1 MLSADLVI
9 LTAITYVGLL
19 FVLAF
24 VSDARSRKGEGGLL
38 RSPFVYT
45 LSISVYC
52 TSWTFYGAVGTA
64 ARSGLEFL
72 AIYLGPTLIFV
83 GWWFMLRKLV
93 RIGRIQR
100 ITSVADMLSSRYG
113 NSSRLAVMVTLI
125 AIVSFTPYIALQL
138 KAITGS
144 IQAVSAAS
152 AGAGPL
158 AGIDEVSL
166 AFAIAAGMAL
176 FTVLFGT
183 RNVDAKEQHH
193 GVVAAIAFEAI
204 VKLIALLAVGVYVVF
219 GISGGLDDI
228 YTRAQ
233 DAGIDIYS
241 QDTFGSRWI
250 AILVLS
256 ATAVL
261 CLPRQFQIT
270 VVENSNENHLRTAGW
285 AFPTYLLLA
294 SLFTAPI
301 ALYGLTSM
309 PPGANPD
316 MFVLTIPMSTGHSGL
331 ALFAFIGGFSSATSM
346 IIVAS
351 IALSIMISNHIVL
364 PLALRGSVKL
374 ERAGDQ
380 GIARLLLKTRRIS
393 IGVIL
398 FLGFLYFWMT
408 TGSDALAPIGLIS
421 FAGVAQFLPA
431 MLAALY
437 WREATV
443 KGALAG
449 IFVGFAVWAWTMFLP
464 SFESTSTTIAALMKT
479 GPWGIAALRPDA
491 LFGLE
496 GLDPLVH
503 SVFWSLFLNTG
514 ILIGVSLLTH
524 QSALERIQATQF
536 VDIFKHPLGIEPHL
550 IRGSATVGDL
560 FFVAERV
567 LGWERARAVF
577 KSIAE
582 THGTSFANQ
591 PEVLPEFIGQLEREL
606 AGSIGAAS
614 AHILLSKV
622 VSGDGMS
629 LEEVMAIADETQQVI
644 EYSQKL
650 EKTSEE
656 LRLTAEKLQQ
666 ANALLRDL
674 HQQKDDFLSQV
685 SHEVRTPM
693 TSIRSFSEILLTDAD
708 LTAAQRE
715 RFAATI
721 YHESKR
727 LTKLLDEILDL
738 SALEH
743 GERDWDNTPTD
754 ANAVLD
760 HALQVCEALARQRG
774 LVINVASRVKEAMIL
789 ADANRLCQV
798 LINIISNAIKYNGT
812 AAPVVLI
819 DSRIED
825 GRYCIEIA
833 DNGPGI
839 PPDNRD
845 NLFEK
850 FVRGRHDNSGQV
862 IESGLGLG
870 LNISRKI
877 IIKMGGELKLVDGPL
892 SGACFQLTL
901 PLIHDPAAQP
911 VAPS

>member
-1 MLSADLVI
+1 
-9 LTAITYVGLL
+9 
-19 FVLAF
+19 
-24 VSDARSRKGEGGLL
+24 
-38 RSPFVYT
+38 
-45 LSISVYC
+45 
-52 TSWTFYGAVGTA
+52 
-64 ARSGLEFL
+64 
-72 AIYLGPTLIFV
+72 
-83 GWWFMLRKLV
+83 
-93 RIGRIQR
+93 
-100 ITSVADMLSSRYG
+100 
-113 NSSRLAVMVTLI
+113 
-125 AIVSFTPYIALQL
+125 
-138 KAITGS
+138 
-144 IQAVSAAS
+144 
-152 AGAGPL
+152 
-158 AGIDEVSL
+158 
-166 AFAIAAGMAL
+166 
-176 FTVLFGT
+176 
-183 RNVDAKEQHH
+183 
-193 GVVAAIAFEAI
+193 
-204 VKLIALLAVGVYVVF
+204 
-219 GISGGLDDI
+219 
-228 YTRAQ
+228 
-233 DAGIDIYS
+233 
-241 QDTFGSRWI
+241 
-250 AILVLS
+250 
-256 ATAVL
+256 
-261 CLPRQFQIT
+261 
-270 VVENSNENHLRTAGW
+270 
-285 AFPTYLLLA
+285 
-294 SLFTAPI
+294 
-301 ALYGLTSM
+301 
-309 PPGANPD
+309 
-316 MFVLTIPMSTGHSGL
+316 
-331 ALFAFIGGFSSATSM
+331 
-346 IIVAS
+346 
-351 IALSIMISNHIVL
+351 
-364 PLALRGSVKL
+364 
-374 ERAGDQ
+374 
-380 GIARLLLKTRRIS
+380 
-393 IGVIL
+393 
-398 FLGFLYFWMT
+398 
-408 TGSDALAPIGLIS
+408 
-421 FAGVAQFLPA
+421 
-431 MLAALY
+431 
-437 WREATV
+437 
-443 KGALAG
+443 
-449 IFVGFAVWAWTMFLP
+449 
-464 SFESTSTTIAALMKT
+464 
-479 GPWGIAALRPDA
+479 
-491 LFGLE
+491 
-496 GLDPLVH
+496 
-503 SVFWSLFLNTG
+503 
-514 ILIGVSLLTH
+514 
-524 QSALERIQATQF
+524 
-536 VDIFKHPLGIEPHL
+536 
-550 IRGSATVGDL
+550 
-560 FFVAERV
+560 
-567 LGWERARAVF
+567 
-577 KSIAE
+577 
-582 THGTSFANQ
+582 
-591 PEVLPEFIGQLEREL
+591 VLPEFIGQLEREL

-666 ANALLRDL
+666 ANALLREL